1 MPKTCLKNFRDSVH
15 WRHYNSAHYE
25 MSCWC
30 NYTIFKFR
38 KKTYICH
45 YWLNNP
51 LCQEKTKIQ
60 NLLGIKVPCVTNSG
74 HLILL
79 DECRMNTMFWEGSFV
94 RQLTFFSGWCWSLL
108 WPLLPMAGLW
118 WKHSS
123 RWWCAEIISCWL
135 GAANGKQTEMA
146 LKRSCLIYYHNIWV
160 MKLF

>member
-1 MPKTCLKNFRDSVH
+1 MNKCQRHSETVSTEDTTTLPIMKCSADVAILYSSKN
-15 WRHYNSAHYE
+15 
-25 MSCWC
+25 
-30 NYTIFKFR
+30 
-38 KKTYICH
+38 KTYIYH

-79 DECRMNTMFWEGSFV
+79 DECRMNTMFWE
-94 RQLTFFSGWCWSLL
+94 LTFFSGSRWSLL

-146 LKRSCLIYYHNIWV
+146 LKRSCLIYYHNIWA

>member
-1 MPKTCLKNFRDSVH
+1 MNKCQKHSETVSTEDTTTLPIMKC
-15 WRHYNSAHYE
+15 SADVAILY
-25 MSCWC
+25 SSKKQ
-30 NYTIFKFR
+30 N
-38 KKTYICH
+38 KTYIYH

-79 DECRMNTMFWEGSFV
+79 DECRMNTMFWE
-94 RQLTFFSGWCWSLL
+94 LTFFSGSRWSLL

-146 LKRSCLIYYHNIWV
+146 LKRSCLIYYHNIWA

>member
-1 MPKTCLKNFRDSVH
+1 MNKCQRHSESVSTEDTTTLPIMKC
-15 WRHYNSAHYE
+15 SADVAILY
-25 MSCWC
+25 SS
-30 NYTIFKFR
+30 K
-38 KKTYICH
+38 KKTYIYH

-74 HLILL
+74 LLILL
-79 DECRMNTMFWEGSFV
+79 DECRMNTMFWE
-94 RQLTFFSGWCWSLL
+94 LTFFSGWRWSLL

-146 LKRSCLIYYHNIWV
+146 LKRSCLIYYHNIWT